1 MESCSETFVRVV
13 IMHTEHTIVAFLKN
27 LKYKVQYQLMHRVMQ
42 ISMMIISPSMIESP
56 SIELI
61 QH

>member
-27 LKYKVQYQLMHRVMQ
+27 SKYKVQYQLMHRVMQ
-42 ISMMIISPSMIESP
+42 ISMMIISL

-61 QH
+61 EL